1 LLKKRAIR
9 QSGLLGWRLIA
20 HQTSNGG
27 KADCSVGGHCSE
39 NEQWWQVGLLGWR
52 LIAQEASN
60 GGRAAG
66 SIGGSLLRKR
76 AMACGCGWLLA
87 YLVTIRKPSDGGL
100 TITLAVHLLRPSSP
114 DGVGVAGSGQD
125 YLRHMRRFAYRCF
138 LPDLTGFTR
147 SHCAG
152 PNPQRCLR
160 RPDPKKERPRTGFNP
175 AIADCGLQGTATSP
189 FSTAKLSNAC
199 NTTELYNSCPPH

>member
-1 LLKKRAIR
+1 MLKKRAIR

-27 KADCSVGGHCSE
+27 RAAGSVGGSLLTKRAMVASRTARLEAHCSRS
-39 NEQWWQVGLLGWR
+39 EQWRQGGLLGWR
-52 LIAQEASN
+52 P
-60 GGRAAG
+60 
-66 SIGGSLLRKR
+66 LLRKR